1 MSGKITEIPYRKG
14 TPRYYKKHWEI
25 TIEHITF
32 RELELQ
38 DSEREVFQ
46 EWVEHLR
53 RRQKRCL
60 DNYENI
66 ACRDILDVLD
76 DVTMDELIWWNEKYP
91 SGFVKFHAW
100 TMYQEEMS
108 FIKSLG

>member
-1 MSGKITEIPYRKG
+1 MKDNLVEIPYRKG

-25 TIEHITF
+25 TIEYITLG
-32 RELELQ
+32 ELELQ

-53 RRQKRCL
+53 HRQRRCSN
-60 DNYENI
+60 NYDNI

-76 DVTMDELIWWNEKYP
+76 DVTMDELLWWSENYP